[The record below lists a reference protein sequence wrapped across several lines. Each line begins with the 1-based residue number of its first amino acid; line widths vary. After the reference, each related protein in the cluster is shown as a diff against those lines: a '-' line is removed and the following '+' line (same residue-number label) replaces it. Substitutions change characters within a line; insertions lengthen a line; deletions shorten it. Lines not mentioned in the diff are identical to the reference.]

1 MDLQTGPTL
10 MADTTPHSPPPPDDF
25 ARHIL
30 LYSRFL
36 KGVSLSDYIDLDRV
50 CVPSVFLHHP
60 TWLRTIL
67 QFYYHL
73 TRNDNK
79 MSFAEMK
86 RAFGC
91 GAALI
96 GRIGKAIVDK
106 KPIPFPKPGKKN
118 IRNDPLLRR
127 LVDESTL
134 DDGHVFST
142 RTSRESSGRA
152 ETPPTESDTTSPSNT
167 GR

>member
-10 MADTTPHSPPPPDDF
+10 MADTTSRSPPPSDDF
-25 ARHIL
+25 ARHML

-36 KGVSLSDYIDLDRV
+36 NGESLSDCIDLDRV
-50 CVPSVFLHHP
+50 CVPSEFLHHP

-79 MSFAEMK
+79 MSIAEMK
-86 RAFGC
+86 RVFGC

-96 GRIGKAIVDK
+96 DRIRKAIVDK
-106 KPIPFPKPGKKN
+106 KPIPFPNPGKEHQE
-118 IRNDPLLRR
+118 RSAPQ
-127 LVDESTL
+127 T
-134 DDGHVFST
+134 
-142 RTSRESSGRA
+142 A
-152 ETPPTESDTTSPSNT
+152 C
-167 GR
+167 